1 MPDHP
6 FDSAQGKPSSLIPCQ
21 ALTVQGFPSR
31 AVPGGAYSPGKTLQG
46 LETLIVWRNQ
56 QAEAVD
62 YWLRVLICAAFQR
75 MFPRRMEDTP
85 AADVIHL
92 VAEDWIDIVGEG
104 MTEGQD
110 RERIIAGFKLIF
122 RECRRWP
129 QPAELLKRLPRRIVR
144 PQAGTVNVE
153 AVDEGAHE
161 RSADAID
168 AILES
173 LG

>member
-1 MPDHP
+1 MSDRT
-6 FDSAQGKPSSLIPCQ
+6 SSFIPHQ
-21 ALTVQGFPSR
+21 ALTVQGYPSR
-31 AVPGGAYSPGKTLQG
+31 ALPGGAYSPGKTVQG
-46 LETLIVWRNQ
+46 LQTLIAWRNDN
-56 QAEAVD
+56 AEAPD

-75 MFPRRMEDTP
+75 MIPRRMQDAP

-92 VAEDWIDIVGEG
+92 VAEDWVDIVGEG
-104 MTEGQD
+104 MTEELD

-129 QPAELLKRLPRRIVR
+129 QPAELLKRLPRRIVK
-144 PQAGTVNVE
+144 PQSGTVNVE
-153 AVDEGAHE
+153 AVDEGAQA
-161 RSADAID
+161 RSAEAID